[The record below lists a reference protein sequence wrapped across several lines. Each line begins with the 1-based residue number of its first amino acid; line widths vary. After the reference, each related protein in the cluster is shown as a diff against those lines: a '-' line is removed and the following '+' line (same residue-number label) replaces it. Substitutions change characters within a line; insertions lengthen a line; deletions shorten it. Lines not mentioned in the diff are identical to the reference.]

1 MSDGEGYKF
10 GPRCL
15 SPLKNFLNTATAPAW
30 SLRGKV
36 YFSRLASGVS
46 VSLNKPFESD
56 KLKYIVL
63 AYLKNVTGSVEREG
77 ALNLDRVL
85 TM

>member
-1 MSDGEGYKF
+1 MSDEEGHKF

-36 YFSRLASGVS
+36 YFSRLVSGVS
-46 VSLNKPFESD
+46 VSLSKPFESD
-56 KLKYIVL
+56 KLKYIVF
-63 AYLKNVTGSVEREG
+63 AYLKNVTS
-77 ALNLDRVL
+77 
-85 TM
+85 